1 MNQTKEFS
9 AADLNQWNLIS
20 SADIGLKF
28 TNQLSQEEAFSVNAA
43 LTSKE
48 REAALQYKDYFPAVL
63 LNQEQDYMILFWERE
78 NGNVVYIDI
87 ASEIAEDE
95 SRLWYVSG
103 PYKEILIN

>member
-1 MNQTKEFS
+1 
-9 AADLNQWNLIS
+9 
-20 SADIGLKF
+20 
-28 TNQLSQEEAFSVNAA
+28 
-43 LTSKE
+43 
-48 REAALQYKDYFPAVL
+48 
-63 LNQEQDYMILFWERE
+63 MILFWERE